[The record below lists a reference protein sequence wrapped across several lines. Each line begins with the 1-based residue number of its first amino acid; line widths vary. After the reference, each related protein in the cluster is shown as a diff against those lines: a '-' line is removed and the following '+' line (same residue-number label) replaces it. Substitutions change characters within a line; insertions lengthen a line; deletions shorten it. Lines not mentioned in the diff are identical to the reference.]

1 MTETTPGREPIQI
14 VEIQQPLCTN
24 VFGSSPCTA
33 SGANDVKCYNTRATC
48 QDTANYAL
56 GTPLSLF
63 FSSGT
68 VAEAR
73 VSGANYIIPSLV
85 GVSTSPTRINLASAN
100 SDAQGLGNRALCTIR
115 LKDHQ
120 HSDRLVDPY
129 LDGRSWE
136 PLTADRG
143 SFWSRW
149 MVRNKYRQ
157 NIIIKV
163 YEGYSGQALGDM
175 VVRTYFLDSVQG
187 PGDGGNITIKGKDV
201 LARIEERKAQAPVAS
216 PGELF
221 ADIDDAVTS
230 IEASNAVLAEY
241 SATGTLR
248 IGDEIM
254 TYTARATSTNGITF
268 TGVTRATDNSTASA
282 HSAEDAVQQCLRY
295 TDVSIDAAVN
305 DLLTT
310 YGGIDAAYLD
320 TTEWTTEISSYLVSY
335 LLSTLITE
343 PTAVAKIISQLQT
356 QALFYIWWD
365 ERDALVKLKAIRGIE
380 IEPDTLTDAANI
392 ISGSF
397 SLTEKPR
404 ERASQVWIYY
414 AQDDFTK
421 KGSDA
426 DAYASQYVIADLE
439 SETDALYGEASI
451 RKIFANWLSS
461 LLLAQNTANKII
473 TRYVDIPSQA
483 MFRMDAKDRGY
494 WIGDTVKISH
504 YLDRDQYGARRV
516 RNWTIISAEEIVPGE
531 IVQYHVEDTT
541 LYGRIHFIMANGSA
555 DYPGVDAAPFKNAYF
570 GNAAGLLSDGTT
582 CGRIS

>member
-14 VEIQQPLCTN
+14 VEIQQPICTN

-230 IEASNAVLAEY
+230 IEASNAVEAEY

-365 ERDALVKLKAIRGIE
+365 ERDALVKLKAIRGID

-392 ISGSF
+392 I
-397 SLTEKPR
+397 
-404 ERASQVWIYY
+404 
-414 AQDDFTK
+414 
-421 KGSDA
+421 
-426 DAYASQYVIADLE
+426 
-439 SETDALYGEASI
+439 
-451 RKIFANWLSS
+451 
-461 LLLAQNTANKII
+461 
-473 TRYVDIPSQA
+473 
-483 MFRMDAKDRGY
+483 
-494 WIGDTVKISH
+494 
-504 YLDRDQYGARRV
+504 
-516 RNWTIISAEEIVPGE
+516 
-531 IVQYHVEDTT
+531 
-541 LYGRIHFIMANGSA
+541 
-555 DYPGVDAAPFKNAYF
+555 
-570 GNAAGLLSDGTT
+570 
-582 CGRIS
+582 